1 MSGIFERAF
10 VTLKSLVKQV
20 LLLPIRPRVFECQL
34 FMLRRVGLL
43 PKRVQGQWPPERVLV
58 VNPTHTVG
66 DAFMMLPLLDA
77 LHRALPR
84 AEIDLVAEPP
94 MAGPLRN
101 VSYLRRVFVCS
112 PPRSKNFV
120 VMSYLRIFA
129 MLRFAHREFMDQSYD
144 LALLPRWGTDPYL
157 LTYFAAMSS
166 APQRCGHDPNDE
178 EWPRLPLPSM
188 EALLTIVSHGG
199 KGLAEGVRQQR
210 LLLACGFVDEI
221 DFANEEFRPVDS
233 AIEMGKTVDL
243 ESCMIRIG
251 LSPTKPFVLLAPG
264 ASHPA
269 RRWPTDRF
277 GELAKR
283 LHQSTGA
290 EIVTLGGASDH
301 VLGEQIVASSC
312 GVARN
317 LAGKTSLLETIAL
330 MSKAKLLIAND
341 SGPAHIG
348 GSVGAPTLVL
358 SACPKTSLLEH
369 PSSPRRIR
377 PVGPLV
383 FVLQPDEPANG
394 CGEWCTKQIPHCIE
408 GISIDTAERAALRL
422 FHKLDLQ
429 KRDCAIHSAR
439 SALLIDDKRSEKRP
453 EPMV

>member
-1 MSGIFERAF
+1 MSRVFERAAI
-10 VTLKSLVKQV
+10 TLKSLVKQA
-20 LLLPIRPRVFECQL
+20 LLLPIRPRVVGWQL
-34 FMLRRVGLL
+34 RILRSVGLL
-43 PKRVQGQWPPERVLV
+43 PKRVRGQWPPKRILV

-94 MAGPLRN
+94 MADPLRDVN
-101 VSYLRRVFVCS
+101 YLRRVFVCS
-112 PPRSKNFV
+112 PPRSNNLV
-120 VMSYLRIFA
+120 VRSYLRVFY
-129 MLRFAHREFMDQSYD
+129 MLRFAHREFMDQIYD
-144 LALLPRWGTDPYL
+144 LALVPRWGTDPYL
-157 LTYFAAMSS
+157 LTYLAAMSS
-166 APQRCGHDPNDE
+166 APERCGHDPKDE
-178 EWPRLPLPSM
+178 VSPGFPFPSM
-188 EALLTIVSHGG
+188 DTLLTIVSRGG

-221 DFANEEFRPVDS
+221 DFMKEELRPVYS
-233 AIEMGKTVDL
+233 AIEMGNSIDL
-243 ESCMIRIG
+243 ESCMVRIG
-251 LSPTKPFVLLAPG
+251 LSLAKPFILLAPG

-269 RRWPTDRF
+269 RRWPADRF

-283 LHQSTGA
+283 LHQATGA
-290 EIVTLGGASDH
+290 EILTLGGASEYS
-301 VLGEQIVASSC
+301 LGVKIESLSC

-330 MSKAKLLIAND
+330 MGKADLLIAND

-358 SACPKTSLLEH
+358 SACPRTSIWEH

-394 CGEWCTKQIPHCIE
+394 CGEWCTKRTPHCIE
-408 GISIDTAERAALRL
+408 GISTHTAEKAALSLYR
-422 FHKLDLQ
+422 K
-429 KRDCAIHSAR
+429 AR
-439 SALLIDDKRSEKRP
+439 SSRSG
-453 EPMV
+453 